1 MAMMLAETAQMGVYN
16 QTLYHLAGDWG
27 VGTMALVIMLHDFL
41 FFPVRGMAYGSQ
53 PITSYNL
60 GAGKWQRVWD
70 NVKLLL
76 AFTLVWSMMVC
87 LLMMI
92 LTEPVVRLVVGDGP
106 MLDYA
111 VPMVRLS
118 FVVFF
123 VATVQFASQCTLQAM
138 NRPVLTFWI
147 GISRTLL
154 LLVPFVWLLPRL
166 LTDHADMGVFLA
178 QPATD
183 VVVGTVTVIILFKSL
198 QNYKNIQN
206 NKV

>member
-1 MAMMLAETAQMGVYN
+1 
-16 QTLYHLAGDWG
+16 
-27 VGTMALVIMLHDFL
+27 MALVIMLHDFL

-53 PITSYNL
+53 PLTSYNL

-123 VATVQFASQCTLQAM
+123 VATLQFASQCTLQAM

-178 QPATD
+178 QPVTD
-183 VVVGTVTVIILFKSL
+183 VVVGTVTVIILFKLL

>member
-1 MAMMLAETAQMGVYN
+1 
-16 QTLYHLAGDWG
+16 
-27 VGTMALVIMLHDFL
+27 
-41 FFPVRGMAYGSQ
+41 
-53 PITSYNL
+53 
-60 GAGKWQRVWD
+60 
-70 NVKLLL
+70 
-76 AFTLVWSMMVC
+76 
-87 LLMMI
+87 
-92 LTEPVVRLVVGDGP
+92 
-106 MLDYA
+106 
-111 VPMVRLS
+111 MVRLS

-183 VVVGTVTVIILFKSL
+183 VVVGTVTVIILFKLL